1 MNQTWKNS
9 AEPIFGHN
17 FGRNLGPNFLLWV
30 LPLLDVTHCCK
41 LSLYAIQTKPVNQTW
56 ENSEEPKFGPSFGPN
71 LRLPPLIF
79 FQNFTS
85 TRCWNLLQAIIQ
97 AIIVCNLKE
106 I

>member
-17 FGRNLGPNFLLWV
+17 FGRNLGPKFLLWV

-56 ENSEEPKFGPSFGPN
+56 ENSEEPKFGPSFGPT
-71 LRLPPLIF
+71 LRLPPPNF
-79 FQNFTS
+79 FSEFY
-85 TRCWNLLQAIIQ
+85 LY
-97 AIIVCNLKE
+97 
-106 I
+106 